1 MADPGSEHAV
11 PRLLSEE
18 ETRSLIALARSGQ
31 AEAAEKLLKHN
42 SRLIKSI
49 VLRFEGRGVEF
60 DDLYQIGSLG
70 MLKAIDRFDPA
81 KGVKF
86 STYAVTVIMGEI
98 RQYLREEGVIKT
110 SRNLKELAGKVYKAR
125 QEYFERYGKEPTIS
139 ELEEATKLTREE
151 IAAALEIAQPVS
163 SLQEIVHG
171 EDGVAITLED
181 RVGEEPEEKW
191 MESLSLRE
199 ALERLEPRLRL
210 IVEERFFREKTQ
222 EEIAARIGIS
232 QVQVSRLEKTALK
245 LLREMLREEI

>member
-98 RQYLREEGVIKT
+98 RQYLRDDGLIKT
-110 SRNLKELAGKVYKAR
+110 GRNLKELAGKVYRAR
-125 QEYFERYGKEPTIS
+125 QEFFERYGKEPTIS

-163 SLQEIVHG
+163 SLQEVLHSEEG
-171 EDGVAITLED
+171 GAITLED

-222 EEIAARIGIS
+222 EEIAARLGIS
-232 QVQVSRLEKTALK
+232 QVHVGRLEKTALK

>member
-1 MADPGSEHAV
+1 MVETGSDRAV

-18 ETRSLIALARSGQ
+18 ETRSLIALARDGE

-42 SRLIKSI
+42 SRLIRSI

-60 DDLYQIGSLG
+60 DDLFQIGSLG
-70 MLKAIDRFDPA
+70 MLKAIDRFDPE

-98 RQYLREEGVIKT
+98 RQYLREYGVIKT
-110 SRNLKELAGKVYKAR
+110 SRSLKELAGKVYKAR
-125 QEYFERYGKEPTIS
+125 QEFFERYGKEPTIS
-139 ELEEATKLTREE
+139 ELEETTKLTREE

-171 EDGVAITLED
+171 NDGTAITLED

-199 ALERLEPRLRL
+199 ALGRLDPWLRL

-222 EEIAARIGIS
+222 EEIAARVGIS

>member
-1 MADPGSEHAV
+1 MVETGSKQPV
-11 PRLLSEE
+11 SRLLSEE
-18 ETRSLIALARSGQ
+18 ETRCLITRARQGE
-31 AEAAEKLLKHN
+31 ADAAEKLLKYN

-49 VLRFEGRGVEF
+49 ILRFAGRGVEF

-70 MLKAIDRFDPA
+70 MLKAIARFDPE
-81 KGVKF
+81 KGAKF

-125 QEYFERYGKEPTIS
+125 QEYFERYGQEPTIS

>member
-1 MADPGSEHAV
+1 MVDPGSDHTV

-18 ETRSLIALARSGQ
+18 ETHSLIASARKGE

-42 SRLIKSI
+42 SRLIRSI
-49 VLRFEGRGVEF
+49 VSRFEGRGVEF

-70 MLKAIDRFDPA
+70 MLKAIERFDPE

-98 RQYLREEGVIKT
+98 RQYLREDGVIKT
-110 SRNLKELAGKVYKAR
+110 SRSLKELAGKVYRAR
-125 QEYFERYGKEPTIS
+125 QEFFERYGKEPTIS

-151 IAAALEIAQPVS
+151 IAAALEIARPVS
-163 SLQEIVHG
+163 SLQEILHN
-171 EDGVAITLED
+171 EDGLAITLED

-199 ALERLEPRLRL
+199 ALGRLEPRLRL
-210 IVEERFFREKTQ
+210 IVEERFFREQTQ
-222 EEIAARIGIS
+222 EEIAARIGVS

-245 LLREMLREEI
+245 LLREMLCEEL

>member
-1 MADPGSEHAV
+1 METGSEQAV
-11 PRLLSEE
+11 SRLLSEE
-18 ETRSLIALARSGQ
+18 ETRCLITRARQGE
-31 AEAAEKLLKHN
+31 ADAAEKLLKYN

-49 VLRFEGRGVEF
+49 ILRFAGRGVEF

-70 MLKAIDRFDPA
+70 MLKAIARFDPE

-199 ALERLEPRLRL
+199 ALERLAPRLRL

-222 EEIAARIGIS
+222 EEIAARVGIS

-245 LLREMLREEI
+245 LLREMLREEG

>member
-1 MADPGSEHAV
+1 MVETGSEQAV

-18 ETRSLIALARSGQ
+18 ETRCLITLARQGE

-70 MLKAIDRFDPA
+70 MLKAIARFDPE
-81 KGVKF
+81 KGAKF

>member
-18 ETRSLIALARSGQ
+18 ETRSLIALARSGE
-31 AEAAEKLLKHN
+31 AEAKEKLLKYN

-70 MLKAIDRFDPA
+70 MLKAIERFDPA
-81 KGVKF
+81 RGVKF

-98 RQYLREEGVIKT
+98 RQYLREDGVIKT
-110 SRNLKELAGKVYKAR
+110 SRNLKELAGKVYRAR
-125 QEYFERYGKEPTIS
+125 QEFFERYGKEPTIS

-163 SLQEIVHG
+163 SLQEVLHSEEG
-171 EDGVAITLED
+171 GAITLED

-222 EEIAARIGIS
+222 EEIAARLGIS
-232 QVQVSRLEKTALK
+232 QVHVGRLEKTALK

>member
-98 RQYLREEGVIKT
+98 RQYLRDDGLIKT
-110 SRNLKELAGKVYKAR
+110 GRNLKELAGKVYRAR
-125 QEYFERYGKEPTIS
+125 QEFFERYGKEPTIS
-139 ELEEATKLTREE
+139 ELEEATKLSREE

-163 SLQEIVHG
+163 SLQEILHS
-171 EDGVAITLED
+171 EDGAAITLED
-181 RVGEEPEEKW
+181 RFGEEPEENW

-199 ALERLEPRLRL
+199 ALARLEPRLRL

-232 QVQVSRLEKTALK
+232 QVQVGRLEKTALK
-245 LLREMLREEI
+245 LLRELLQEEI

>member
-98 RQYLREEGVIKT
+98 RQYLRDDGLIKT
-110 SRNLKELAGKVYKAR
+110 GRNLKELAGKVYRAR
-125 QEYFERYGKEPTIS
+125 QEFFERYGKEPTIS
-139 ELEEATKLTREE
+139 ELEEATKLSREE

-163 SLQEIVHG
+163 SLQEILHS
-171 EDGVAITLED
+171 EDGAAITLED

-199 ALERLEPRLRL
+199 ALARLEPRLRL

-232 QVQVSRLEKTALK
+232 QVQVGRLEKTALK
-245 LLREMLREEI
+245 LLRKLLQEEI

>member
-1 MADPGSEHAV
+1 MTDPGSDRAV

-18 ETRSLIALARSGQ
+18 ETRSLIALARSGE
-31 AEAAEKLLKHN
+31 AEAKEKLLKYN

-70 MLKAIDRFDPA
+70 MLKAIERFDPA
-81 KGVKF
+81 RGVKF

-98 RQYLREEGVIKT
+98 RQYLREDGVIKT
-110 SRNLKELAGKVYKAR
+110 SRNLKELAGKVYRAR
-125 QEYFERYGKEPTIS
+125 QEFFERYGKEPTIS

-163 SLQEIVHG
+163 SLQEVLHSEEG
-171 EDGVAITLED
+171 GAITLED

-222 EEIAARIGIS
+222 EEIAARLGIS
-232 QVQVSRLEKTALK
+232 QVHVGRLEKTALK

>member
-98 RQYLREEGVIKT
+98 RQYLRDDGLIKT
-110 SRNLKELAGKVYKAR
+110 GRNLKELAGKVYRAR
-125 QEYFERYGKEPTIS
+125 QEFFERYGKEPTIS
-139 ELEEATKLTREE
+139 ELEEATKLSREE

-163 SLQEIVHG
+163 SLQEILHS
-171 EDGVAITLED
+171 EDGAAITLED

-199 ALERLEPRLRL
+199 ALARLEPRLRL

-232 QVQVSRLEKTALK
+232 QVQVGRLEKTALK
-245 LLREMLREEI
+245 LLRELLQEEI

>member
-1 MADPGSEHAV
+1 MVETGSEQAV
-11 PRLLSEE
+11 SRLLSEE
-18 ETRSLIALARSGQ
+18 ETRCLITRARQGE
-31 AEAAEKLLKHN
+31 ADAAEKLLKYN

-49 VLRFEGRGVEF
+49 ILRFAGRGVEF

-70 MLKAIDRFDPA
+70 MLKAIARFDPE

-199 ALERLEPRLRL
+199 ALERLAPRLRL

-222 EEIAARIGIS
+222 EEIATRIGIS

-245 LLREMLREEI
+245 LLREMLREEG

>member
-1 MADPGSEHAV
+1 METGSEQAV
-11 PRLLSEE
+11 SRLLSEE
-18 ETRSLIALARSGQ
+18 ETRCLITRARQGE
-31 AEAAEKLLKHN
+31 ADAAEKLLKYN

-49 VLRFEGRGVEF
+49 ILRFAGRGVEF

-70 MLKAIDRFDPA
+70 MLKAIARFDPE

-199 ALERLEPRLRL
+199 ALERLAPRLRL

-222 EEIAARIGIS
+222 EEIATRIGIS

-245 LLREMLREEI
+245 LLREMLREEG

>member
-98 RQYLREEGVIKT
+98 RQYLRDDLSVFRLARLSPYD
-110 SRNLKELAGKVYKAR
+110 SRQLMVYHTGHAV
-125 QEYFERYGKEPTIS
+125 YNTFGFLPP
-139 ELEEATKLTREE
+139 A
-151 IAAALEIAQPVS
+151 
-163 SLQEIVHG
+163 
-171 EDGVAITLED
+171 D
-181 RVGEEPEEKW
+181 
-191 MESLSLRE
+191 
-199 ALERLEPRLRL
+199 
-210 IVEERFFREKTQ
+210 
-222 EEIAARIGIS
+222 
-232 QVQVSRLEKTALK
+232 
-245 LLREMLREEI
+245 